1 MSAGNARPISPTDFW
16 RRPFSDIPR
25 VGDESAKWGKADIGA
40 LLAIRG
46 CGARA
51 LQHEP
56 APSSG
61 RWRARAVNEMRDL
74 GLQPRPN
81 SNCFE
86 GSAAQN
92 SKFVK
97 HGAGGKKFG
106 TGGERVR
113 YRFRTEHPQRM

>member
-40 LLAIRG
+40 LLAIRD

-51 LQHEP
+51 LRHEP

-61 RWRARAVNEMRDL
+61 DG
-74 GLQPRPN
+74 GLERSMKCATLAAN
-81 SNCFE
+81 HVRTAIYRFE

-97 HGAGGKKFG
+97 YGA
-106 TGGERVR
+106 GGERVR
-113 YRFRTEHPQRM
+113 YRWGTGSVPLPN